1 MTRPTHG
8 LRQELATRQQML
20 LLPQMLQSLELLELP
35 ATELETWLEAQAESN
50 EALLVR
56 PPADAQLSE
65 PAPQRPGAAAR
76 AATERHDGWLE
87 EQPGRAASLSER
99 IEQELAL
106 LDLQPLRARWMRWL
120 VAQLDPNGWL
130 SLSDEELLERAR
142 REGLT
147 VARTSAEAEREL
159 GEMAVAIA
167 TLQQIEPRGLGARN
181 AIESLLLQLDP
192 RDPDYALLARLLED
206 FLSEVSRNR
215 LPQVARALGIDLA
228 HLERLLAHL
237 RGLDPA
243 PARNLVE
250 EQAPAIRP
258 EVLVERAPEGG
269 FEVRLDGGAW
279 PTVEIDPELER
290 MAQESGRASPL
301 ARYLRPK
308 IESARSIQGA
318 LAQRQRTLARV
329 AVALFARQTRFLE
342 DGPRG
347 LAPLRMG
354 EIAAELELSLSTV
367 SRAISAKHAQ
377 TPWGVIALRWFFQA
391 GAGGEESQTQDALR
405 EAVGALFAAEDPAQP
420 LSDDEALTQLQ
431 ARGFALA
438 RRTLS
443 KYRSE
448 LGIKSSYLRRKHA

>member
-1 MTRPTHG
+1 MTRPSHG

-35 ATELETWLEAQAESN
+35 AGELESWLEAQAESN

-56 PPADAQLSE
+56 SPQPPQSGE
-65 PAPQRPGAAAR
+65 SVPARPSAAAR

-99 IEQELAL
+99 IEQELGL
-106 LDLQPLRARWMRWL
+106 LEVAPLRAQWVRWL
-120 VAQLDPNGWL
+120 VGQLDQNGWL
-130 SLSDEELLERAR
+130 TLSDDELLLRAR
-142 REGLT
+142 ADGLAHPGT
-147 VARTSAEAEREL
+147 TEECEREL

-192 RDPDYALLARLLED
+192 RDADYALLARLLED
-206 FLSEVSRNR
+206 FLSELARNR
-215 LPQVARALGIDLA
+215 LPQVARAMGIELE
-228 HLERLLAHL
+228 HLERLLVHL

-243 PARNLVE
+243 PGRNLVE
-250 EQAPAIRP
+250 SSSPAIRP
-258 EVLVERAPEGG
+258 EVLVERKPEGG

-318 LAQRQRTLARV
+318 LAQRQRTLSRV
-329 AVALFARQTRFLE
+329 ALALFARQTRFLE
-342 DGPRG
+342 DGPRA

-354 EIAAELELSLSTV
+354 EIADELGLSLSTV
-367 SRAISAKHAQ
+367 SRAISGKHAQ
-377 TPWGVIALRWFFQA
+377 TPWGVLALRWFFQA
-391 GAGGEESQTQDALR
+391 GAGGAESQTQDALR
-405 EAVGALFAAEDPAQP
+405 EAVRALFAAEDPAHP
-420 LSDDEALTQLQ
+420 LSDDEALGRLQ
-431 ARGFALA
+431 TRGFSLA